1 MELVDMVS
9 RKWTPL
15 LFPRSWQ
22 LVVVEVPADQ
32 IEYISRRNRQIWRQ
46 LARVDPDLAR
56 EVEPFL
62 NFCLANGNAMDAVV
76 HPCS

>member
-1 MELVDMVS
+1 MMGS
-9 RKWTPL
+9 RRWTPL

-32 IEYISRRNRQIWRQ
+32 LDRISRRNRQIWRQ
-46 LARVDPDLAR
+46 LAHVDPDLAR

-62 NFCLANGNAMDAVV
+62 NLCLANGNSIDTTT
-76 HPCS
+76 HSTL

>member
-1 MELVDMVS
+1 MAG

-22 LVVVEVPADQ
+22 VVVVEVPV
-32 IEYISRRNRQIWRQ
+32 EEFEHVLCRNQQIWHQ
-46 LARVDPDLAR
+46 LERIDPEMAR

-62 NFCLANGNAMDAVV
+62 SVFFSNGNNDNNLG
-76 HPCS
+76 HHNTL

>member
-1 MELVDMVS
+1 MPGRIWM
-9 RKWTPL
+9 PL

-32 IEYISRRNRQIWRQ
+32 QEHVLYRNHQIWCQ
-46 LARVDPDLAR
+46 LAHVDPELAQ

-62 NFCLANGNAMDAVV
+62 NFCLTNGNFTNPGN
-76 HPCS
+76 HSTL

>member
-1 MELVDMVS
+1 MAS

-15 LFPRSWQ
+15 LFPWSWQ

-32 IEYISRRNRQIWRQ
+32 LEHISRRNRQIWRQ
-46 LARVDPDLAR
+46 LAHVDPDLAR

-62 NFCLANGNAMDAVV
+62 NFCLVNGNTSDPVI
-76 HPCS
+76 HNTL

>member
-1 MELVDMVS
+1 MAS

-32 IEYISRRNRQIWRQ
+32 LEHISHRNRQIWRQ
-46 LARVDPDLAR
+46 LVHVDPDLAR

-62 NFCLANGNAMDAVV
+62 NFCLANGNPSDSVI
-76 HPCS
+76 HNTL

>member
-1 MELVDMVS
+1 MAS
-9 RKWTPL
+9 RKWIPL

-32 IEYISRRNRQIWRQ
+32 MEHISRRNRQIWRQ
-46 LARVDPDLAR
+46 LAHVDPDLAR

-62 NFCLANGNAMDAVV
+62 NFCLANGNPPDTTL
-76 HPCS
+76 HNTL

>member
-1 MELVDMVS
+1 MAG

-32 IEYISRRNRQIWRQ
+32 LENISRRNRQIWRQ
-46 LARVDPDLAR
+46 LAHVDPDLAR

-62 NFCLANGNAMDAVV
+62 NFCMANGNATDTRI
-76 HPCS
+76 HNTL